1 MSKRLNDMEPG
12 KPASDAGKAP
22 RKSARAKPDGGPARG
37 KIRRPSGLV
46 DEVYARIRADIM
58 ALKIAPDA
66 HISIDSLARELGVS
80 QTPIREALSMLEAT
94 GLVTKQHLVGYCA
107 VPKLNRT
114 QFETLYELRLLLEPY
129 AASKAARHMT
139 PAILEQLRQL
149 SQDMQPDP
157 DGDQRAFY
165 NRFADNDSEFHA
177 LLAETS
183 GNPLIAETLARL
195 HVHMHIFRLR
205 FHTEVTTEAYA
216 EHSVII
222 EALEKG
228 DAQAASGAMR
238 AHLESSYRR
247 LVHFTEP

>member
-1 MSKRLNDMEPG
+1 MDKLPNTAGRG
-12 KPASDAGKAP
+12 KPGPSKAP
-22 RKSARAKPDGGPARG
+22 RKNARARPDGSAATN

-129 AASKAARHMT
+129 AANKAARRMT
-139 PAILEQLRQL
+139 PQILERLRQL

-157 DGDQRAFY
+157 GGDQRVFY

-205 FHTEVTTEAYA
+205 FHTAVTTEAYA
-216 EHSVII
+216 EHSLII
-222 EALEKG
+222 EALERG
-228 DAQAASGAMR
+228 DPEAASNAMR
-238 AHLESSYRR
+238 AHLESSYQR
-247 LVHFTEP
+247 LVHFTEG